1 MLQYMNT
8 VYLLTG
14 GNVGNRQ
21 QYLQHS
27 AHLIEEA
34 CGKITQRS
42 ALYETAA
49 WGKADQSPFLNQAL
63 ALATPMGAVQLI
75 EVLLNIEKQIGRIR
89 AEQYGPRTIDI
100 DILLFNHEIIH
111 TPGLSIPHP
120 HMANRRFV
128 LVPLCEIAPA
138 FMHPVLQQT
147 ITQLLEICPDP
158 LPVKKFSPA

>member
-1 MLQYMNT
+1 MNT

-34 CGKITQRS
+34 CGKITLRS

-49 WGKADQSPFLNQAL
+49 WGKTDQAPFLNQAL
-63 ALATPMGAVQLI
+63 ALSTPMKAEQLI
-75 EVLLNIEKQIGRIR
+75 IVLLHIEKQIGRIR
-89 AEQYGPRTIDI
+89 AEHYGPRTIDI
-100 DILLFNHEIIH
+100 DILLFNQEIIH
-111 TPGLSIPHP
+111 TPGLTVPHP
-120 HMANRRFV
+120 HMARRRFV
-128 LVPLCEIAPA
+128 LVPLYEIAPA

-147 ITQLLEICPDP
+147 IARLLEICTDP
-158 LPVKKFSPA
+158 LPVKKFSAT